1 MSENLEYVTNAAGDL
16 ADELGHHLFDH
27 DFNWASDGC
36 YRHIDGRVTVSCSVN
51 GYNIVQCHE
60 PEKIV
65 IHQPL
70 DTSPE
75 IVAHVAGALARA
87 ETPEKAEV
95 REQDFHCC
103 HAHINQWALDVLE
116 EVTGQRP
123 TDEVFDGDC
132 EAIFVGED
140 REIVRKGDTVEA
152 VITGRAVTFRAAK
165 S

>member
-1 MSENLEYVTNAAGDL
+1 MSENLEYVTDAVGDL

-27 DFNWASDGC
+27 GFNWASDGC
-36 YRHIDGRVTVSCSVN
+36 YRHMGGRVTVSCSVN
-51 GYNIVQCHE
+51 GYSIVQCHE
-60 PEKIV
+60 PEKV
-65 IHQPL
+65 VVHQPL

-87 ETPEKAEV
+87 GMPERAEV
-95 REQDFHCC
+95 LERDFHCC
-103 HAHINQWALDVLE
+103 HAQINQWALDVLE

-123 TDEVFDGDC
+123 TGEVFDGDC

-140 REIVRKGDTVEA
+140 REIVRKGGTVEA
-152 VITGRAVTFRAAK
+152 VIIGRAVTFRAAK